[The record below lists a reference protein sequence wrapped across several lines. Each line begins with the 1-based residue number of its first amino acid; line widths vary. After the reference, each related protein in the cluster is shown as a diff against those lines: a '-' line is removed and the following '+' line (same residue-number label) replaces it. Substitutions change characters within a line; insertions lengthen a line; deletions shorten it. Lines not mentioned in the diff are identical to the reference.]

1 MKKYSKKD
9 LENFERDYLGRI
21 ICPSGDYTKIKDFKE
36 CCIFDKECYFNHY
49 TIFESGCIFGEHCY
63 FGNSCCFG
71 QGCSFGSKC
80 VFGNHC
86 IFYKGC
92 SFDAWCIFG
101 NNNYFQNN
109 CTYKN
114 NCNFGNY
121 CNFGDDNIFD
131 TECTFGDLCKYG
143 KNCSH
148 EGLTDSLYITL
159 KGVGFWEDSIYFF
172 KAKEGFFVRMY
183 CFWGTL
189 EEFKKKILEKYIGT
203 SLEETYKMICDSAVR
218 LLNLK
223 EKWRY
228 NNEGIHK
235 RGFENI

>member
-49 TIFESGCIFGEHCY
+49 TTFESDCIFGEHCY
-63 FGNSCCFG
+63 FGNSCYFR

-92 SFDAWCIFG
+92 SFDTWCIFG

-114 NCNFGNY
+114 NCDFGNG
-121 CNFGDDNIFD
+121 CNFGGNAVFGK
-131 TECTFGDLCKYG
+131 ECRFGDLCTYG
-143 KNCSH
+143 KHCSH
-148 EGLTDSLYITL
+148 EGLTDSLYIII
-159 KGVGFWEDSIYFF
+159 KCVGYWEESIYFF
-172 KAKEGFFVRMY
+172 KAKEGFFVRMSWY
-183 CFWGTL
+183 WGTL